1 MGKALQNAGY
11 DISSSAI
18 KDVAMDQAMSGF
30 ASATISGFAGGMFGD
45 LGSYALGV
53 SDYATAGKV
62 INAALATLAG
72 TSLPGALAAALS
84 PLTALAISSVAD
96 ALGLRNDETLKDDLE
111 DKYGHLAGRRAYA
124 AAKSKLGEIGAQ
136 ISELGSLAS
145 YGFDS
150 ESMTSI
156 TGYQPFGVGFV
167 SLDLSSGQITNSLGQ
182 VAVGP
187 YGSFMNVGSLSE
199 MAGLVGGSLGNA
211 LGDIDSAMDSL
222 GSLGLDTDS
231 LSASWAASAIDAA
244 QEAGWGHGGSSGGG
258 SGWGGMA
265 DSGGIGGMGGTTGNT
280 PGGGTGSIGRWT
292 GGPASPGYL
301 YEINER
307 GQELFMPGADGRI
320 LNAQETQEM
329 LATLKRIASGGGL
342 NGDLGAALVAIARYC
357 QESSKI
363 LKRWDYI
370 GMPEARA

>member
-1 MGKALQNAGY
+1 
-11 DISSSAI
+11 
-18 KDVAMDQAMSGF
+18 
-30 ASATISGFAGGMFGD
+30 
-45 LGSYALGV
+45 
-53 SDYATAGKV
+53 
-62 INAALATLAG
+62 
-72 TSLPGALAAALS
+72 
-84 PLTALAISSVAD
+84 
-96 ALGLRNDETLKDDLE
+96 
-111 DKYGHLAGRRAYA
+111 
-124 AAKSKLGEIGAQ
+124 
-136 ISELGSLAS
+136 
-145 YGFDS
+145 
-150 ESMTSI
+150 
-156 TGYQPFGVGFV
+156 
-167 SLDLSSGQITNSLGQ
+167 
-182 VAVGP
+182 
-187 YGSFMNVGSLSE
+187 
-199 MAGLVGGSLGNA
+199 
-211 LGDIDSAMDSL
+211 
-222 GSLGLDTDS
+222 
-231 LSASWAASAIDAA
+231 
-244 QEAGWGHGGSSGGG
+244 
-258 SGWGGMA
+258 MA